1 LSGFGTNEALNTKVA
16 EVFVS
21 LLDLIGGVLGQQQRQ
36 GTSSGIAQALTQLL
50 THQGSGEGDN
60 PSQGGGLTG
69 LVDRFRQAGLGHV
82 ADSWIGT
89 GQNQAIAPHQLE
101 RVFGGEQVEEMAQQS
116 GMDRGQFLSEL
127 SQALPPVVDRMTPN
141 GRIPE
146 DGTISV

>member
-1 LSGFGTNEALNTKVA
+1 M
-16 EVFVS
+16 S

-36 GTSSGIAQALTQLL
+36 GTSSGITQALTQIL
-50 THQGSGEGDN
+50 TGQGDSSGQGDN

-82 ADSWIGT
+82 ADSWVGT
-89 GQNQAIAPHQLE
+89 GPNQAIAPHQLE
-101 RVFGGEQVEEMAQQS
+101 RVFGGEQVEAMAQQS